1 MLERKNIMDAR
12 IIAVASRPCGFGC
25 LEIKAVDDEKC
36 CYVWADEVHRKKVY
50 ADVERPY
57 FLHDG
62 RRVHL
67 DECIRWDA

>member
-1 MLERKNIMDAR
+1 MLKRSEIMDAR
-12 IIAVASRPCGFGC
+12 VIAVASRPCGYGC
-25 LEIKAVDDEKC
+25 LEIKAVNDERIA
-36 CYVWADEVHRKKVY
+36 YVWADEVHRKKMY
-50 ADVERPY
+50 TGVERPY